1 MFVILGFIFMI
12 VFFIDLRSYLFDY
25 QVGREDFSS
34 MGALVYAIHAQEPI
48 NHIGIILSLAFAI
61 GCFIVAS
68 QPVQTVSSF
77 WQKVL
82 DRQIIRQQN
91 SPIS

>member
-1 MFVILGFIFMI
+1 MFIILGLVFMAT
-12 VFFIDLRSYLFDY
+12 FFYYLQSYLFDY

-48 NHIGIILSLAFAI
+48 NHIGIILSFAFAI
-61 GCFIVAS
+61 GCFAIAS

-77 WQKVL
+77 W
-82 DRQIIRQQN
+82 
-91 SPIS
+91 

>member
-1 MFVILGFIFMI
+1 MLIILGLIFMGM
-12 VFFIDLRSYLFDY
+12 FFYDLRSYLFDY

-61 GCFIVAS
+61 GCFIAAS
-68 QPVQTVSSF
+68 QPVQIISSF
-77 WQKVL
+77 W
-82 DRQIIRQQN
+82 
-91 SPIS
+91 

>member
-1 MFVILGFIFMI
+1 MFVIFGLIFMAM
-12 VFFIDLRSYLFDY
+12 FFYDLRAYIFDY

-48 NHIGIILSLAFAI
+48 NHFEIMLSLMFAI

-68 QPVQTVSSF
+68 QPVQTVLSF
-77 WQKVL
+77 W
-82 DRQIIRQQN
+82 
-91 SPIS
+91 

>member
-1 MFVILGFIFMI
+1 MLIILGLIFMAM
-12 VFFIDLRSYLFDY
+12 FFYDLRSYIFDY

-68 QPVQTVSSF
+68 QPIQTVSSF
-77 WQKVL
+77 Q
-82 DRQIIRQQN
+82 
-91 SPIS
+91 

>member
-1 MFVILGFIFMI
+1 MFIILGLIFMAM
-12 VFFIDLRSYLFDY
+12 FFYDLRSYLFDY

-34 MGALVYAIHAQEPI
+34 AGALVYSIHAQEPI
-48 NHIGIILSLAFAI
+48 NHIWIILSLAFAI

-77 WQKVL
+77 W
-82 DRQIIRQQN
+82 
-91 SPIS
+91 

>member
-1 MFVILGFIFMI
+1 MLTILGLVFMV
-12 VFFIDLRSYLFDY
+12 VFFYDLRSYLFDY

-48 NHIGIILSLAFAI
+48 SHIMIMLSLAFAI
-61 GCFIVAS
+61 GCFILAS

-77 WQKVL
+77 W
-82 DRQIIRQQN
+82 
-91 SPIS
+91 

>member
-1 MFVILGFIFMI
+1 MLIILGLIFMAM
-12 VFFIDLRSYLFDY
+12 FFYDLRSYLFDY
-25 QVGREDFSS
+25 QAGREDFSS

-68 QPVQTVSSF
+68 QPVQTISSF
-77 WQKVL
+77 W
-82 DRQIIRQQN
+82 
-91 SPIS
+91 

>member
-1 MFVILGFIFMI
+1 MLIILGLVFMAM
-12 VFFIDLRSYLFDY
+12 FFYDLRSYFFDY

-61 GCFIVAS
+61 GCFIIAS
-68 QPVQTVSSF
+68 QPVQTVSFF
-77 WQKVL
+77 W
-82 DRQIIRQQN
+82 
-91 SPIS
+91 

>member
-1 MFVILGFIFMI
+1 MLIILGLIFMMM
-12 VFFIDLRSYLFDY
+12 FFYDLQSYLFDY

-48 NHIGIILSLAFAI
+48 NHIWIILSLVFAI

-68 QPVQTVSSF
+68 QPIQTVLYF
-77 WQKVL
+77 W
-82 DRQIIRQQN
+82 
-91 SPIS
+91 